1 MAVQLLIGEIA
12 ELLGITPK
20 AIRHYEKLGLL
31 SEPER
36 TYSGYR
42 LYNAQDLLRLYRIK
56 ELQELGLSLE
66 RIRIFLQEPE
76 QSQPAESI
84 LRNLEAEIAAQ
95 IAELQERQQHIQRL
109 LAQTPVDILNQSEE
123 IPPSIKLLQEYLGDQ
138 VDIDAT
144 LHNYSDKLGAQL
156 DIFLWRHAEYQQQ
169 QRELIQELAAQP
181 EARGQLADLMSR
193 IATIETQGTPP
204 EELELLATEIVRLR
218 KENPILAKMI
228 SFCDQLDWPH
238 AEMLGQILTG
248 TMELTQAQRK
258 LFELVGQRINS

>member
-31 SEPER
+31 NEPER

-42 LYNAQDLLRLYRIK
+42 LYDAQDLLRLYRIK

-66 RIRIFLQEPE
+66 RIRIFLQEPD
-76 QSQPAESI
+76 QSQSSESI

-109 LAQTPVDILNQSEE
+109 LAQTPVDILNQPEE

-144 LHNYSDKLGAQL
+144 AYNYSDKLGAQL

-181 EARGQLADLMSR
+181 EARNEISELMGR
-193 IATIETQGTPP
+193 IAAITHKTLTP
-204 EELELLATEIVRLR
+204 EETDLLVTEIVRLR
-218 KENPILAKMI
+218 KENPILAKMM
-228 SFCDQLDWPH
+228 SFCEQLDWPQ

-248 TMELTQAQRK
+248 TMELTTAQRK
-258 LFELVGQRINS
+258 LFELVGQRITS